1 MIHLLLRKQKWG
13 AMTLL
18 FILFSGLFVIATSDH
33 ADAQENK
40 ISAEEL
46 KKISRLS
53 FTLRD
58 AYQTQYT
65 VYIFA
70 QDEKKSTLKEEDFWT
85 NNKPGD
91 ITYTGTYRAALLKK
105 GDSYGTVQSADLDL
119 HSITLP
125 QTWHYTIKSKD
136 TGTPD
141 MLIITEWGSSNFNLA
156 KPFII
161 RSGIL
166 QSLKFVDNKGKKLTD
181 FDFYPAGRDDGIRM
195 LSGSRVQFKFYNNTV
210 FKYEIETFKLN
221 ISKLELRLS
230 DTRYVNFNQ
239 PNWPNSGIGDRA
251 YLENLKTSAMK
262 GTLLNQPNIK
272 LGMTHK
278 SLLNTLK
285 KAKLRENGEW
295 GAYYVYSQYAIGFNS
310 YLHELNN
317 DSKVK
322 VFNLFS
328 EQRNLYPEMV
338 KLWLGKPQ
346 KEYLNEAEGGYD
358 MIYKYGSRTLSFHYL
373 EEDEQVHLIS
383 IY

>member
-1 MIHLLLRKQKWG
+1 MLL
-13 AMTLL
+13 
-18 FILFSGLFVIATSDH
+18 IA
-33 ADAQENK
+33 
-40 ISAEEL
+40 
-46 KKISRLS
+46 
-53 FTLRD
+53 
-58 AYQTQYT
+58 
-65 VYIFA
+65 
-70 QDEKKSTLKEEDFWT
+70 
-85 NNKPGD
+85 
-91 ITYTGTYRAALLKK
+91 
-105 GDSYGTVQSADLDL
+105 
-119 HSITLP
+119 
-125 QTWHYTIKSKD
+125 
-136 TGTPD
+136 
-141 MLIITEWGSSNFNLA
+141 EWGSSNFNLA

-166 QSLKFVDNKGKKLTD
+166 QPLKFVDNNGKKMND
-181 FDFYPAGRDDGIRM
+181 FDVYPAGRDDGIRM

-251 YLENLKTSAMK
+251 YLENLKTSVMK
-262 GTLLNQPNIK
+262 GILPNQPNIK

-338 KLWLGKPQ
+338 KLWLGKPSDRIF
-346 KEYLNEAEGGYD
+346 K
-358 MIYKYGSRTLSFHYL
+358 
-373 EEDEQVHLIS
+373 
-383 IY
+383 

>member
-1 MIHLLLRKQKWG
+1 M
-13 AMTLL
+13 
-18 FILFSGLFVIATSDH
+18 
-33 ADAQENK
+33 
-40 ISAEEL
+40 
-46 KKISRLS
+46 
-53 FTLRD
+53 
-58 AYQTQYT
+58 
-65 VYIFA
+65 
-70 QDEKKSTLKEEDFWT
+70 
-85 NNKPGD
+85 
-91 ITYTGTYRAALLKK
+91 KK

-285 KAKLRENGEW
+285 KLNSERTANGEH
-295 GAYYVYSQYAIGFNS
+295 ITFI
-310 YLHELNN
+310 
-317 DSKVK
+317 
-322 VFNLFS
+322 
-328 EQRNLYPEMV
+328 RNTRSV
-338 KLWLGKPQ
+338 
-346 KEYLNEAEGGYD
+346 
-358 MIYKYGSRTLSFHYL
+358 
-373 EEDEQVHLIS
+373 LILT
-383 IY
+383 YMN

>member
-1 MIHLLLRKQKWG
+1 MIHSLRNQKWI
-13 AMTLL
+13 AVILL
-18 FILFSGLFVIATSDH
+18 TIFFSGILVLAPSQTN
-33 ADAQENK
+33 AQGNR
-40 ISAEEL
+40 IPAEEL
-46 KKISRLS
+46 KEISRLS

-65 VYIFA
+65 IFIFA
-70 QDEKKSTLKEEDFWT
+70 QDEESSILTEEDFWT
-85 NNKPGD
+85 NNNPGD
-91 ITYTGTYRAALLKK
+91 PTYTGTYRAALLKK
-105 GDSYGTVQSADLDL
+105 GDSYGTVQSADLGL

-136 TGTPD
+136 KLTPD
-141 MLIITEWGSSNFNLA
+141 MLLITEWGSSNFNLA

-161 RSGIL
+161 RSGVL
-166 QSLKFVDNKGKKLTD
+166 QPLKFVDNKGKKID
-181 FDFYPAGRDDGIRM
+181 DFYPAGRGNGIRM
-195 LSGSRVQFKFYNNTV
+195 LSDARVQFKFYNNTV

-230 DTRYVNFNQ
+230 DTRYVNFDQ

-251 YLENLKTSAMK
+251 YLESLKTSAVK
-262 GTLLNQPNIK
+262 GILPNQPNIK

-278 SLLNTLK
+278 SMLNTLK
-285 KAKLRENGEW
+285 KAKFKENGEW
-295 GAYYVYSQYAIGFNS
+295 GAYYVYSQYAIGFDS
-310 YLHELNN
+310 YLHELDNR
-317 DSKVK
+317 SRIM
-322 VFNLFS
+322 VFNLFA
-328 EQRNLYPEMV
+328 EQRNLYPETV

-373 EEDEQVHLIS
+373 EEDEQIYLIT